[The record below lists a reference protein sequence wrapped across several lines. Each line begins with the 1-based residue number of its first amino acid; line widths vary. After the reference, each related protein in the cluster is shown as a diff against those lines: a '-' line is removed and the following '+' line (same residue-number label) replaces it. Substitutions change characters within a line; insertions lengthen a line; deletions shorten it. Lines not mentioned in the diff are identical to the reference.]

1 MQTPRA
7 KKRDCAVFRPE
18 NGHLTRQKI
27 PASRSGSRCIPGRK
41 MPYRITPAHTPAL
54 HHNEGTPLQTSSQ
67 PCNSTA
73 LAPQGVPPSVHDLPS
88 QERAPNG
95 GVTQRLTPFRSFP
108 CAHSAV
114 RGGFPT
120 QIPFMLQPGRK
131 KRPLRHAATRRHR
144 TQYLLNFT
152 VTDSISEI
160 QANVNNATTRVF
172 HIRPWHYNSISI
184 LRRAL
189 FARI

>member
-1 MQTPRA
+1 M
-7 KKRDCAVFRPE
+7 AVLPSGLCRFGHFLALTVPSAVGFRPRF
-18 NGHLTRQKI
+18 LYAAAW
-27 PASRSGSRCIPGRK
+27 P
-41 MPYRITPAHTPAL
+41 
-54 HHNEGTPLQTSSQ
+54 
-67 PCNSTA
+67 
-73 LAPQGVPPSVHDLPS
+73 
-88 QERAPNG
+88 
-95 GVTQRLTPFRSFP
+95 
-108 CAHSAV
+108 
-114 RGGFPT
+114 
-120 QIPFMLQPGRK
+120 K

>member
-1 MQTPRA
+1 M
-7 KKRDCAVFRPE
+7 AVLSSGLYRFGHFLALTVPSAVGFRPRF
-18 NGHLTRQKI
+18 LLCC
-27 PASRSGSRCIPGRK
+27 S
-41 MPYRITPAHTPAL
+41 
-54 HHNEGTPLQTSSQ
+54 
-67 PCNSTA
+67 
-73 LAPQGVPPSVHDLPS
+73 LA
-88 QERAPNG
+88 E
-95 GVTQRLTPFRSFP
+95 
-108 CAHSAV
+108 
-114 RGGFPT
+114 
-120 QIPFMLQPGRK
+120 K